1 MTDSKQGIVSYR
13 LDLVLTLDQQVQQL
27 LSMDGGLPVVG
38 HQANEG
44 CVPFVGDL
52 GEGGAA
58 TAHQHL
64 PDAVLERL
72 QSLIIHSQESLH
84 TTRQY
89 FGNRRILLMS
99 GWELMH
105 CR

>member
-1 MTDSKQGIVSYR
+1 MAPTSHSSRRQCLITDSQKGKVSYC

-27 LSMDGGLPVVG
+27 LSVHSGLSVVG

-44 CVPFVGDL
+44 CVPLVGDL

-64 PDAVLERL
+64 PDAVLKRL
-72 QSLIIHSQESLH
+72 ESLIIHTQESLQ
-84 TTRQY
+84 TTRQH
-89 FGNRRILLMS
+89 FRNR
-99 GWELMH
+99 
-105 CR
+105 